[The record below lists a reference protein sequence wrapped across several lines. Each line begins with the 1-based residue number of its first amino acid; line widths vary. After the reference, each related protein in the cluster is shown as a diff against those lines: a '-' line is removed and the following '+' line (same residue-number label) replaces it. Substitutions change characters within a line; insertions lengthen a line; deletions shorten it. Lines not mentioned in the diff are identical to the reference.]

1 MTKHGGMFFICNEC
15 NGDTDKDD
23 KWTEKISGMTI
34 YKDFQLKKVLEQ
46 AVFHDVKIQN
56 IDKGWMIVSTRK

>member
-46 AVFHDVKIQN
+46 VKCGKIQ
-56 IDKGWMIVSTRK
+56 V

>member
-46 AVFHDVKIQN
+46 AKKYRDTAQGDHLEQI
-56 IDKGWMIVSTRK
+56 